1 MSRGIGAH
9 ANKVLEDE
17 YVVIYEYEGYNLNE
31 PEYRNADRIYDGTIM
46 IRRECF
52 VKPEIHEK
60 LKILLQELLARRY
73 MRRNS
78 VYKQTRFLKKRKAM
92 RIIKKNMIN

>member
-1 MSRGIGAH
+1 MSRGIGVH

-31 PEYRNADRIYDGTIM
+31 PEYRNADRIYDGTII

-60 LKILLQELLARRY
+60 LKILLQELLARR
-73 MRRNS
+73 
-78 VYKQTRFLKKRKAM
+78 
-92 RIIKKNMIN
+92 